1 MIRIIKIGDTI
12 YEKIEPF
19 YFDENGNQI
28 WNIPQDIEQLKQAL
42 IDTIKWQA
50 YRELS
55 KTDWVVVKC
64 QELGL
69 NPSTKYPDI
78 IEHRASI
85 RNLVNQKEQEI
96 INAQSINELLEID
109 VYLNAYGNNIT

>member
-1 MIRIIKIGDTI
+1 MKIARPFLKWAGGKTQLI
-12 YEKIEPF
+12 PNIE
-19 YFDENGNQI
+19 
-28 WNIPQDIEQLKQAL
+28 
-42 IDTIKWQA
+42 IKWQA

-55 KTDWVVVKC
+55 KTDWAVVKC